1 MSIERIIY
9 VWLIFGLVY
18 FVHVSLEARARP
30 PRSER
35 SEISDISVRSDEDL
49 KSGVVLRVR
58 VCHQ

>member
-1 MSIERIIY
+1 MSIERILY

-30 PRSER
+30 Q
-35 SEISDISVRSDEDL
+35 SDRHESVNTPIRSDEEF
-49 KSGVVLRVR
+49 KSAITLRIR